1 MALDP
6 SQRVNPYA
14 RRCSDEGAPCPFRKF
29 HPAEIRIAEELDAQ
43 AETLKD
49 LVAKLRLLVDG
60 QVATVSPPSVSSQRL
75 LPKST
80 PAITGRR
87 MIPMPEES
95 DDSNFRNF

>member
-1 MALDP
+1 MSAIAQMDKV
-6 SQRVNPYA
+6 SQSNSA
-14 RRCSDEGAPCPFRKF
+14 S
-29 HPAEIRIAEELDAQ
+29 AEESASAAEELDAQ

-60 QVATVSPPSVSSQRL
+60 KVATLSPAPVSSQRL
-75 LPKST
+75 LPKIT

-87 MIPMPEES
+87 TIPMPGDPLVKDGS